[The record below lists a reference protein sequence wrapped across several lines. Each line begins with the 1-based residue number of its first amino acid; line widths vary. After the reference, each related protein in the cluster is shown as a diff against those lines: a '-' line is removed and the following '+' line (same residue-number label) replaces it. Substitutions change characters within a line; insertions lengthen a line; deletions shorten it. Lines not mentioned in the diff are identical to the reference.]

1 MKKLKRRGNLPEHKG
16 LYYGEN
22 QNGDY
27 VVLPH
32 GVNDIESPHAL
43 QIASPNCE
51 MTDAEKEKK
60 AKEHIDFITTLEKG
74 YEHIAGNVFHESTGN
89 EGLQEPEPTSA
100 IPKVSWW
107 VKIVNGTIFIADTI
121 VAPDG
126 LSYLRPK
133 HEEWMIA
140 TKEQIQLVNQLPLM
154 KVI

>member
-1 MKKLKRRGNLPEHKG
+1 MKKLRRRGNLPEYKG
-16 LYYGEN
+16 LCYGEN

-32 GVNDIESPHAL
+32 GVNDIDSPHAFH
-43 QIASPNCE
+43 IASLNCK

-60 AKEHIDFITTLEKG
+60 AKKHIDFITTLEEG
-74 YEHIAGNVFHESTGN
+74 YEHIAGNAFHENTGNGGLQKPASTG
-89 EGLQEPEPTSA
+89 A

-107 VKIVNGTIFIADTI
+107 VKIENGNIYIADTI

-133 HEEWMIA
+133 HEEWMKA
-140 TKEQIQLVNQLPLM
+140 TQKQIQLLNQLPLT

>member
-1 MKKLKRRGNLPEHKG
+1 MTNLKGREKFPEYKG
-16 LYYGEN
+16 LCYGEN

-32 GVNDIESPHAL
+32 GVNDIDSPHAL
-43 QIASPNCE
+43 HIASPNNK

-60 AKEHIDFITTLEKG
+60 AKKHIDFITTLEEG
-74 YEHIAGNVFHESTGN
+74 YEHIAGNVFHENTDNEEIQKPATTG
-89 EGLQEPEPTSA
+89 A

-107 VKIVNGTIFIADTI
+107 VKIVNGIIYIADTM
-121 VAPDG
+121 VTPDG

-133 HEEWMIA
+133 HEEWKIA
-140 TKEQIQLVNQLPLM
+140 TQEQIKLLNQLPLM